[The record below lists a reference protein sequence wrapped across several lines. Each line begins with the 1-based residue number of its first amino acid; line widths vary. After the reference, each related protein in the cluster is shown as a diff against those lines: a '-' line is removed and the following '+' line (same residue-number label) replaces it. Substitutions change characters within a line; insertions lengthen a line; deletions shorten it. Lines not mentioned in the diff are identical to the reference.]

1 MQNAQDSDDDLE
13 KARPGYRRRMNVKL
27 KQFVK
32 MENSVK
38 SPEIKEIDLD
48 SPNVENPLNSPPQK
62 KSRPIELARRSPEVS
77 STFHEISALD
87 ISVKST
93 ELTPKKRFFLRYLTD
108 KMK

>member
-1 MQNAQDSDDDLE
+1 MQNAQYSDDDLE

-32 MENSVK
+32 MKNSVK